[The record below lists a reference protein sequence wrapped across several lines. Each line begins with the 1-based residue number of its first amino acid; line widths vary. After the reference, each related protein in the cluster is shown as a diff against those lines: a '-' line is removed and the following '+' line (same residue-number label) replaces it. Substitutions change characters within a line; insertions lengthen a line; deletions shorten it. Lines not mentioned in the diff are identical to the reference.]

1 MPNQLNNY
9 PVMLERILLALTMND
24 KSPVSMV
31 ATDQAGFHVSGW
43 KSEMERQRRV
53 LVLKRPEGVIM

>member
-1 MPNQLNNY
+1 MKERR
-9 PVMLERILLALTMND
+9 PVR
-24 KSPVSMV
+24 MV

-53 LVLKRPEGVIM
+53 LVLKRPDGESIYMLGGRNGYSMGNTSLPW